1 MIREH
6 KKAIALVMLG
16 IVIVA
21 VPFVLRHFQDKNVER
36 QLIPYEEDVDDEKD
50 SKKEKDALFQEEG
63 VIGIIKIPSLNVK
76 LPIFEGAD
84 PEQLNK
90 GIGHMSDTAPLCTKG
105 NAVCAGHN
113 GSRRGVFFTYLCNI
127 EVGAKVV
134 VINKDDVK
142 HEYQAAEMRVVN
154 PYDAWVTD
162 ESEEEVLTLFTCAN
176 HGTNRFVVKCI
187 PVDASVNP

>member
-16 IVIVA
+16 IAIVA

-176 HGTNRFVVKCI
+176 HGTNRFVVK
-187 PVDASVNP
+187 

>member
-1 MIREH
+1 MIQEH

-16 IVIVA
+16 IAIIA
-21 VPFVLRHFQDKNVER
+21 VPFILRHFQDKETAR
-36 QLIPYEEDVDDEKD
+36 QLIPYEEDVDDEKN

-63 VIGIIKIPSLNVK
+63 VIGIVKIPSLNIK
-76 LPIFEGAD
+76 LPIYEGAN
-84 PEQLNK
+84 PEQLDK

-127 EVGAKVV
+127 EIGAKVV

-142 HEYQAAEMRVVN
+142 HTYQAAEMKVVN

-176 HGTNRFVVKCI
+176 HGTNRFVVKCV
-187 PVDASVNP
+187 PVEEDTP

>member
-16 IVIVA
+16 IAIVA